1 MLSYSV
7 VAFSQEVYLAPEV
20 IQNNPLTKLNLQ
32 TCQEEIVY
40 DSMYFPVPL
49 TFYFAD
55 LALTKNNSL
64 FAFVAILDLATFTFA
79 NEIVSVGANGLLTSI
94 YSDSIYSYPGLVA
107 DSSGVLFSV
116 GSNFLNLSDNVL
128 LQYDLNTNL
137 YTLSALPA
145 GLNYVGDEIF
155 YNGKLYACCVSGEI
169 WEVNTTTPIQSS
181 MISIAH
187 NAAGDTLPIY
197 GLISTK
203 ITCDSTKVFSINPSL
218 DSNGN
223 SQIDF
228 YEIDIYTGLCSYICS
243 ADRVYAGMTSLAEFA
258 PPPAATT
265 QYDTMSVCMG
275 NQVVFNNNTYTITQ
289 DTVLCN
295 TYINILGCDSTR
307 CLTLTVA
314 PTLSFNQQVERCE
327 GDVFPFENL
336 TLSRDTSICRT
347 YVTTLG
353 CDSTFCLNLA
363 FRDTTRNQLSQQIC
377 SGSSFVFEGQTYASD
392 TVVCRTYAN
401 ILGCDSTRCLTLTV
415 APTLSFNQQ
424 VERCEGDVF
433 PFENLTLSRDT
444 SICRTYVTTLGCD
457 STFCLNLAF
466 RDTTRNQLSQQIC
479 SGSSFVFEGQTYA
492 SDTVVCRTYTNILG
506 CDSARCLTLT
516 VAPLQTSISPTDT
529 TINLGTSVQ
538 LTAQA
543 NGFNYSVLWQPAE
556 SLDCDT
562 CRTVIASPTLSTF
575 YTVILTDERG
585 CVATERVRVNVS
597 KEYPYFAPTA
607 FSPNGDGLN
616 DEFALY
622 YGASIVAVQQLQVF
636 DRWGNQVFIGKNLA
650 SRHGWDGTWNGQA
663 LGEAVYV
670 WWATLQLA
678 SGIEVIV
685 KGDVTLLR

>member
-392 TVVCRTYAN
+392 TVVCRTY
-401 ILGCDSTRCLTLTV
+401 
-415 APTLSFNQQ
+415 
-424 VERCEGDVF
+424 
-433 PFENLTLSRDT
+433 
-444 SICRTYVTTLGCD
+444 
-457 STFCLNLAF
+457 
-466 RDTTRNQLSQQIC
+466 
-479 SGSSFVFEGQTYA
+479 
-492 SDTVVCRTYTNILG
+492 TNILG

>member
-1 MLSYSV
+1 MNNIRYIFCLLVMLSYSV

-392 TVVCRTYAN
+392 TVVCRTY
-401 ILGCDSTRCLTLTV
+401 
-415 APTLSFNQQ
+415 
-424 VERCEGDVF
+424 
-433 PFENLTLSRDT
+433 
-444 SICRTYVTTLGCD
+444 
-457 STFCLNLAF
+457 
-466 RDTTRNQLSQQIC
+466 
-479 SGSSFVFEGQTYA
+479 
-492 SDTVVCRTYTNILG
+492 TNILG